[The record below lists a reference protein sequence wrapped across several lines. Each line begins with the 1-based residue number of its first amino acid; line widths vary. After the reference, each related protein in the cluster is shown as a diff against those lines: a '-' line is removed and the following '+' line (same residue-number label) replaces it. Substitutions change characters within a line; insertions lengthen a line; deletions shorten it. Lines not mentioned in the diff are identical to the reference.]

1 VEAERPPTLADVAR
15 VARVA
20 TSTASRALQES
31 PRISETTKLRVREAA
46 RGLGYRPNRLAQSLR
61 KQTASIVGIV
71 VPDIGAPFY
80 SRVVK
85 GAQGVFDQNAI
96 AVLVMNTER
105 EPRREMAALQTLL
118 EHRVAGVLVATY
130 GGSAAEPRLPTVY
143 YDNIVL
149 NRGAGSVTR
158 ANAAGM
164 RLLVEHLRD
173 HGHDRIGYIG
183 GPPGLTSGTE
193 RLEGYRAT
201 VHELRLV
208 ECHEYVQFGEQT
220 WSAHSGAVA
229 MERLLALD
237 LPPTAVV
244 TAGESFAL
252 GALSACRT
260 RGLNVPADVALV
272 SFDDH
277 PFGDLLD
284 PPLTALQRCEE
295 EMGRL
300 AATLLLHAL
309 HATAMPQP
317 AEVRLPV
324 ELVVRQSCGC
334 PPLSP
339 SAAGS

>member
-1 VEAERPPTLADVAR
+1 MEAERQPTLADVAR

-31 PRISETTKLRVREAA
+31 PRISESTKLRVREAA

-61 KQTASIVGIV
+61 KQTASLVGII

-85 GAQGVFDQNAI
+85 GAQAVFEQNGI

-105 EPRREMAALQTLL
+105 EAERETAALRTLL

-130 GGSAAEPRLPTVY
+130 GGSGLEQQVPTVY

-149 NRGAGSVTR
+149 NRGVGNVTR

-164 RLLVEHLRD
+164 RLLVEHLNE
-173 HGHDRIGYIG
+173 HGHDRVAFIGA
-183 GPPGLTSGTE
+183 PPGLTSGAE
-193 RLEGYRAT
+193 RLDGYRAA
-201 VHELRLV
+201 VRELDLV
-208 ECHEYVQFGEQT
+208 ERDDYVQFGAKT
-220 WSAHSGAVA
+220 WSAHSGAAA
-229 MERLLALD
+229 MNRLLALD

-260 RGLNVPADVALV
+260 LGLRLPADVALV
-272 SFDDH
+272 SFDDP

-284 PPLTALQRCEE
+284 PPLTALRRNEE

-300 AATLLLHAL
+300 AASLLLHAL
-309 HATAMPQP
+309 QATTVPQA

-324 ELVVRQSCGC
+324 ELVVRRSCGC
-334 PPLSP
+334 TWPD
-339 SAAGS
+339 GVT

>member
-1 VEAERPPTLADVAR
+1 MEAERQPTLADVAR

-61 KQTASIVGIV
+61 KQTASLVGIV

-85 GAQGVFDQNAI
+85 GAQGVFEQNGV

-105 EPRREMAALQTLL
+105 EPEREVTALQTLL
-118 EHRVAGVLVATY
+118 EHRVAGILVATY
-130 GGSAAEPRLPTVY
+130 GGSTAEPKVPTVY

-149 NRGAGSVTR
+149 NRGVGNVTR
-158 ANAAGM
+158 ANVAGM
-164 RLLVEHLRD
+164 RFLVEHLQE
-173 HGHDRIGYIG
+173 HGHDRVAFIG

-193 RLEGYRAT
+193 RLDGYRAA
-201 VHELRLV
+201 VGELGLV
-208 ECHEYVQFGEQT
+208 ERDDYVQFGEKT
-220 WSAHSGAVA
+220 WSAHSGASA
-229 MERLLALD
+229 MGRLLALD
-237 LPPTAVV
+237 VPPTAVV

-272 SFDDH
+272 SFDDP

-284 PPLTALQRCEE
+284 PPLTALRRNEE

-300 AATLLLHAL
+300 AASLLLHAL
-309 HATAMPQP
+309 QATAVPQP

-324 ELVVRQSCGC
+324 ELVLRRSCGC
-334 PPLSP
+334 Q
-339 SAAGS
+339 